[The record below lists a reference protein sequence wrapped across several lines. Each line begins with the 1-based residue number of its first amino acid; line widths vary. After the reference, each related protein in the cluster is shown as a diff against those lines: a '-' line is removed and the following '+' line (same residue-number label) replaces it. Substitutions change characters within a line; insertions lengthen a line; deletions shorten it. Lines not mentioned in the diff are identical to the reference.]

1 MRERERERERD
12 RECVYVCVREGVRVL
27 APRMAP
33 KHVNLYVCYA
43 SKVAF
48 MQACTHMHITPTQ
61 HARCEEEERDVAVE
75 SSRGVGVRDKCTS
88 GPMIAVHLV
97 KEAP

>member
-1 MRERERERERD
+1 MCE
-12 RECVYVCVREGVRVL
+12 REGVCVL

-33 KHVNLYVCYA
+33 THVNLFVCYA
-43 SKVAF
+43 SKVVF
-48 MQACTHMHITPTQ
+48 IQAYTHVHITSTQ
-61 HARCEEEERDVAVE
+61 HARCEEEEREIAVE
-75 SSRGVGVRDKCTS
+75 SSRGAGIREKCTS